1 MRQAEEA
8 ISTLCALKE
17 LGVTLAIDDFGTG
30 YSSLSYLKILPINKL
45 KVDRSFVKDIPNDKN
60 SEAIV
65 RAVIVLG
72 KSLQLEVI
80 AEGVETEAQEAF
92 LKSEACD
99 EVQGFYYSRPVPAD
113 QFTKL
118 LQLSM
123 ASISETYAA
132 DQ

>member
-123 ASISETYAA
+123 ASISETYAT

>member
-113 QFTKL
+113 EFTKL

-123 ASISETYAA
+123 ASISETYAT

>member
-113 QFTKL
+113 EFTKL